1 MFNKTYHSRAVQQA
15 RAVRGAGG
23 GHRIA
28 EEALERLPWAGIF
41 EPWRSH
47 VLLAAAAQKRH
58 GSTANRR
65 QIEQRRHTAQLE
77 LFPLLDLFPDA

>member
-23 GHRIA
+23 GHRVA
-28 EEALERLPWAGIF
+28 EETLQRLPWAGIF

-47 VLLAAAAQKRH
+47 VLLAAAAQKRR
-58 GSTANRR
+58 GSNRR
-65 QIEQRRHTAQLE
+65 QIEQRGRTAQLE